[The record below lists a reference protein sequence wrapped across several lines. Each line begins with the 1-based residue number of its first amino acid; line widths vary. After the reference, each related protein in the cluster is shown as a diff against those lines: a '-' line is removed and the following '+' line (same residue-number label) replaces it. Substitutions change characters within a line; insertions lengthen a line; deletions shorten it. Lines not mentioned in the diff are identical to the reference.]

1 MYYAF
6 FQIRYLNIPFLKFLG
21 PGVRPP
27 YQSISRERFAHEA
40 RLGFLVYTE
49 FTASGTNKSV
59 RLLLNSGGQT
69 HSKVASRCA
78 SAARRRCACS
88 VVGSSLGYLAVVMR
102 GVIVVVTV
110 LRVGRKV
117 VGPVPPAS
125 FALACRLL
133 SEVPSTAPASTSWK
147 WASLPSTSHENG
159 RPCLHFDCP
168 PCALSRYWPHSIARQ

>member
-69 HSKVASRCA
+69 QGCFSLRIGGQ
-78 SAARRRCACS
+78 AALRM
-88 VVGSSLGYLAVVMR
+88 LG
-102 GVIVVVTV
+102 G
-110 LRVGRKV
+110 
-117 VGPVPPAS
+117 
-125 FALACRLL
+125 
-133 SEVPSTAPASTSWK
+133 W
-147 WASLPSTSHENG
+147 
-159 RPCLHFDCP
+159 
-168 PCALSRYWPHSIARQ
+168 